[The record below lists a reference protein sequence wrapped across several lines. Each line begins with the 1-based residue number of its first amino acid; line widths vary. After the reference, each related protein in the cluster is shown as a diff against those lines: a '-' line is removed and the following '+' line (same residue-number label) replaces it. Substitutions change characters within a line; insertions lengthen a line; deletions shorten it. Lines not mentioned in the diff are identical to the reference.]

1 MLIKGAAQSDHT
13 KNFVLLEGEAHENLP
28 RHINGVAGDPVFK
41 IHARVQLDA
50 RAGMI
55 VDNIFEG
62 EMSIGRLQMI
72 RQAVFGAPE
81 IEALVLDTGP
91 EIPFAGNE
99 KAMGVGEIVVER
111 LDITEFRFVKIAI
124 EGVGRFE

>member
-13 KNFVLLEGEAHENLP
+13 KNFVLLEGEADENLP
-28 RHINGVAGDPVFK
+28 RHINGVAGDPVLK
-41 IHARVQLDA
+41 IDARVQLDA

-55 VDNIFEG
+55 VDYVFER

-72 RQAVFGAPE
+72 RQAVFGAAE

-91 EIPFAGNE
+91 EIPFAGDE
-99 KAMGVGEIVVER
+99 KAMVIAEIVVER
-111 LDITEFRFVKIAI
+111 LAITELRLVKIAV
-124 EGVGRFE
+124 EGVGPFV